1 MMGPGRR
8 QVGMNTIKTF
18 IIAEAGVNHNGS
30 MTLAKQLIDA
40 AASSGA
46 DAVKFQTFKSEQ
58 VVSAK
63 AVKAAYQLKATDSA
77 ESQLD
82 MIKKL
87 EFSFEQFAELKQ
99 YCDRIGIQFLS
110 TPFDLESL
118 AFLVEEMRVPLIKI
132 PSGEITNAPLLLRAA
147 RSGKPIILS
156 TGMCDIGDIQ
166 EALAVLSFG
175 YQNPSDHPE
184 KRAVEDAYASEK
196 GRSILRDKLT
206 LLHCTTEYPAPYDE
220 VNLNAILSLGSFFG
234 LPVGYSDHTEGIVVP
249 IAAVA
254 KGATVIEKHFTVDK
268 TLEGPDHKASL
279 DPEELKEMV
288 KSIRIAERAMGDGV
302 KAVTPSESKNREIA
316 RKSLIAGQPIRA
328 GELFTEVNVAIKRP
342 GYGISPM
349 RYYEV
354 IGKRAV
360 KDFEQDEV
368 IVDGTVSDIDLS
380 GS

>member
-1 MMGPGRR
+1 
-8 QVGMNTIKTF
+8 MNTIKTF